1 MALLADM
8 LGELSEHRAES
19 SQEWEAIRNNIESI
33 LIVIDD
39 DPTGT
44 QAIAD
49 LPVLMRWE
57 EDDLQWAFH
66 QGKAAVYVTAN
77 SRALHP
83 AEAAERNKEIAMAA
97 LNVASREG
105 LSLAFASRSDSTL
118 RGHFP
123 LEPEVISETLATI
136 TGRSPNAIILIP
148 AFPDAGR
155 ITLHQM
161 HYAGSFHTGEF
172 TPVGETEFAADSTF
186 GYGNSHL
193 ASWVEEKSL
202 GQIEAKSVIALDI
215 TTIRQGA
222 DSVYTHLADAP
233 RGSMIVVDCVSE
245 LDLRVVA
252 TALDRAERAG
262 MSYVYRVGPPF
273 VRARIGQDVT
283 PALTSLD
290 ISALFSSASRDFARG
305 GLILVGSHTA
315 VTTSQLK
322 ALQEGGALVSLEIPV
337 ELVLDE
343 TSRTRV
349 IDDLVRQ
356 LSAGLTEGSVI
367 LSTSRTRV
375 VGSNETES
383 LKIART
389 ISDSMSRIVRGV
401 VAQIT
406 PRFVLAKGGITSA
419 DVAQFGLGI
428 TRAMARGSLLPGLV
442 SLWEP
447 LEGPATGI
455 PYVVFPGN
463 VGTSTALKEVVKKL
477 EGATL

>member
-1 MALLADM
+1 MALLTDM
-8 LGELSEHRAES
+8 TRGLSEHAAES
-19 SQEWEAIRNNIESI
+19 SKEWREIRSHDQDI

-57 EDDLQWAFH
+57 EDDMRWAFH
-66 QGKAAVYVTAN
+66 QGKPAVYVMAN

-83 AEAAERNKEIAMAA
+83 TEAAERNKEIVTSA
-97 LNVASREG
+97 LNAAGREG
-105 LSLAFASRSDSTL
+105 LSLGFASRSDSTL

-123 LEPEVISETLATI
+123 LEPEVISETLAAI
-136 TGRSPNAIILIP
+136 TGRSPDAILLIP

-155 ITLHQM
+155 ITLHQV
-161 HYAGSFHTGEF
+161 HYAGSFHTREF
-172 TPVGETEFAADSTF
+172 TPVGETEFATDSTF
-186 GYGNSHL
+186 GYRSSHL
-193 ASWVEEKSL
+193 ASWVEEKSH
-202 GQIEAKSVIALDI
+202 GRIEADSVIALDI

-222 DSVYTHLADAP
+222 DSVYKDLADAP
-233 RGSMIVVDCVSE
+233 RGSVIVVDSMSE

-252 TALDRAERAG
+252 TAIERAERAG

-283 PALTSLD
+283 PPLTSTD

-315 VTTSQLK
+315 VTTSQLNGLK
-322 ALQEGGALVSLEIPV
+322 EERGLMSLEIPV
-337 ELVLDE
+337 ELVLDAP
-343 TSRTRV
+343 SRARV
-349 IDDLVRQ
+349 IDGLVHQ
-356 LSAGLTEGSVI
+356 LSAGLTDGSVI

-375 VGSNETES
+375 FGSNEKES
-383 LKIART
+383 LDIART

-463 VGTSTALKEVVKKL
+463 VGTSTALKEVVEKL